1 MMRRAIAWVVL
12 VAALLPAT
20 GACGGGD
27 VEPATEPEA
36 PPPTT
41 GAEEAPPE
49 ASMAVSGEG
58 FMGTI
63 PERLIHETLE
73 PKMPKFQRCF
83 FDGAGEVE
91 LLGGHMGFYF
101 RVGLDG
107 RVEWVDPRDS
117 TVGHRATEE
126 CLLAIAAATRFPKPR
141 GGGPAEFAWGF
152 DIDSVGGL
160 RPPVAW
166 DAERVRASVR
176 AERGSLVG
184 CGLGE
189 VEVKVTAYVAPGGAV
204 TSAGAST
211 NAHDGVSK
219 IPCVVDA
226 VRGWKM
232 PDPGSYP
239 AKVTFT
245 VP

>member
-1 MMRRAIAWVVL
+1 MRLVREWLLL
-12 VAALLPAT
+12 VATLAGA
-20 GACGGGD
+20 ACGGSAA
-27 VEPATEPEA
+27 EPAPLAPEPAQTTGFEA
-36 PPPTT
+36 PP
-41 GAEEAPPE
+41 
-49 ASMAVSGEG
+49 ASTMQVSGEG

-63 PERLIHETLE
+63 PERLIQETLE

-83 FDGAGEVE
+83 FEGAGEVE

-107 RVEWVDPRDS
+107 RVEWVDPRAS
-117 TVGHRATEE
+117 SVGHRATEE
-126 CLLAIAAATRFPKPR
+126 CLLAVAAATRFPKPR

-166 DAERVRASVR
+166 GEERVRASVR
-176 AERGSLVG
+176 AQHASLAR
-184 CGLGE
+184 CELGGME
-189 VEVKVTAYVAPGGAV
+189 VSVTVYVAPGGVV
-204 TSAGAST
+204 TSAGAASE
-211 NAHDGVSK
+211 AHDAAAK
-219 IPCVVDA
+219 LPCVVEA
-226 VRGWKM
+226 VRDWHM